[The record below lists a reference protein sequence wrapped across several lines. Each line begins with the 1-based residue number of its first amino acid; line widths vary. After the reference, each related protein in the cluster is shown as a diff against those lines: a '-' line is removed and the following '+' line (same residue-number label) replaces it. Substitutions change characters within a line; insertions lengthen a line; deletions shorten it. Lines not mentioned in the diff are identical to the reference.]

1 MRFRS
6 TALCLLVSALVWIWA
21 VVPLCAAVRSDAMP
35 CCRSGVD
42 CHLAMRASGC
52 CRLGAISDQQ
62 TSLAPVAPSRVS
74 FDRAL
79 FVTAI
84 PILLPPASTTTAL
97 IVLGEPLG
105 FLRHRAAGPPLF
117 LLNTTLLR

>member
-6 TALCLLVSALVWIWA
+6 TVLCLLLSALVWIWA
-21 VVPLCAAVRSDAMP
+21 VVPLCAAVQSDTMP

-62 TSLAPVAPSRVS
+62 NSLAPVTPSRFS

-79 FVTAI
+79 FVTAMLI
-84 PILLPPASTTTAL
+84 FLPPASTTTAL
-97 IVLGEPLG
+97 VVLGEPLG
-105 FLRHRAAGPPLF
+105 FLWHRVTGPPLF